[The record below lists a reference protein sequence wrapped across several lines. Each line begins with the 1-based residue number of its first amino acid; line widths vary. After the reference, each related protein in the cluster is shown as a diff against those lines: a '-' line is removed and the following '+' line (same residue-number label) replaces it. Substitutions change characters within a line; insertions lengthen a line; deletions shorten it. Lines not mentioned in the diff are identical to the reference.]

1 MTSLIQIARS
11 WYDYIRGTAYT
22 KHLME
27 KRLAICDGCEYKVAT
42 TGTAQ
47 ILVGALANSDPH
59 AMFSCGA
66 CGCPLVGLTAGAS
79 NKCSMDKW
87 KPAGD
92 ESYF

>member
-11 WYDYIRGTAYT
+11 WYDYIKGTPYT
-22 KHLME
+22 KMLME

-42 TGTAQ
+42 NEAAQ
-47 ILVGALANSDPH
+47 ILVGMVANNDPN
-59 AMFSCGA
+59 AKFSCGA
-66 CGCPLVGLTAGAS
+66 CGCPLVGLTAGTANS
-79 NKCSMDKW
+79 CKKGKW